1 MQDQLVELL
10 QPGSDAIG
18 IGGAQLRCEHLLD
31 QARKFALLTR
41 DRIGSGYGTYGIKDR
56 KFLEIDAGT
65 FDDRL
70 KAMKPRV
77 AFAVPNTL
85 TGEGNLTL
93 DITFEKLEDFSPDA
107 VARKVDALNQLLQ
120 AREQLQNLLAFMDG
134 KDKAQDLI
142 AEALKNP
149 ALLQA
154 LASTPKSDS
163 SESKE

>member
-1 MQDQLVELL
+1 
-10 QPGSDAIG
+10 
-18 IGGAQLRCEHLLD
+18 
-31 QARKFALLTR
+31 
-41 DRIGSGYGTYGIKDR
+41 
-56 KFLEIDAGT
+56 
-65 FDDRL
+65 
-70 KAMKPRV
+70 MKPRV

-93 DITFEKLEDFSPDA
+93 DITFDKLEDFSPDA

-142 AEALKNP
+142 ADALKNP

-154 LASTPKSDS
+154 LASTPKSE